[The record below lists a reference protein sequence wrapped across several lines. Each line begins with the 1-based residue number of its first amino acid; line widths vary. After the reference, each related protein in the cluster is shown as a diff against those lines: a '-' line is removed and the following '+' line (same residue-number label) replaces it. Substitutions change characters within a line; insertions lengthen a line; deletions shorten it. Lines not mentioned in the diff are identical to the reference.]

1 MESLVYRHNRVTR
14 LTHWVNVLAL
24 PILLMS
30 GLQIFNAHPHLY
42 WGHRSDPGTA
52 LLSISSSGAPGD
64 ARGYVE
70 LFGQRIETTGL
81 LGIQHTDTG
90 IVHQAFPGWLTIPS
104 YFWLAGGR
112 HWHFFF
118 GWVFFFNG
126 MLYVIYNLLNGHMR
140 KLFLTPRD
148 AAKIPAMALYYL
160 RLRKDS
166 PQVGE
171 YNPMQKM
178 AYTGV
183 FLLLTP
189 VIMLSGMAMSPQL
202 NQAFNWLPAMFG
214 GRQAA
219 RTIHFL
225 LTFAFAGFVFGHVFM
240 VLTTGVFN
248 NMRSMISGWYK
259 EKVPAPA
266 EPPEVE
272 TISLNEAAPQPMVE
286 TTIPAERRE
295 PGPESPAGSGEA
307 TAESQKTGG
316 KNDAA

>member
-70 LFGQRIETTGL
+70 LFGQRIKTTGL
-81 LGIQHTDTG
+81 LGVQHTDTG

-140 KLFLTPRD
+140 KFFLTPRD

-266 EPPEVE
+266 KPPEVE

-295 PGPESPAGSGEA
+295 PGPASPAGSGEA
-307 TAESQKTGG
+307 TEETQKTGG

>member
-52 LLSISSSGAPGD
+52 LLSISFSGAPGD

-90 IVHQAFPGWLTIPS
+90 IVHQAFPGWLTIPG

-140 KLFLTPRD
+140 KFFLTPRD

-295 PGPESPAGSGEA
+295 PGPASPAGSGEA
-307 TAESQKTGG
+307 TAESQKNGRQ
-316 KNDAA
+316 K

>member
-90 IVHQAFPGWLTIPS
+90 IVHQAFPGWLTIPG

-118 GWVFFFNG
+118 GWVFFVNG

-140 KLFLTPRD
+140 KFFLTPRD

-189 VIMLSGMAMSPQL
+189 VIMLSGLAMSPQL

-248 NMRSMISGWYK
+248 NMRSMISGRYK

-295 PGPESPAGSGEA
+295 PGPASPAGSGEA
-307 TAESQKTGG
+307 IAETQKTGG